1 MPKLEMSNNGT
12 LKTDKTDL
20 KGKILANR
28 QEVKFLKKNYKKL
41 FGYAIVMVVCVFI
54 IVLMACLSENRL
66 EGYENEYEQ
75 SILATQKQIDVL
87 EEKIVNLTN
96 ENLELKK
103 QLEKNSVLESDL
115 VTFQQALSDMRDI
128 FEMYKTGNLSSAKKA
143 YEKIEPIG
151 FDDSTLAYFEL
162 LGELLKK

>member
-1 MPKLEMSNNGT
+1 MPKLEMSNNRT
-12 LKTDKTDL
+12 LKTDKMDL
-20 KGKILANR
+20 RGKILATR
-28 QEVKFLKKNYKKL
+28 REVRFLKKNYKKL

-103 QLEKNSVLESDL
+103 QLEKNSGLEADL
-115 VTFQQALSDMRDI
+115 VTSQQALSDMKDI

>member
-1 MPKLEMSNNGT
+1 MLKSEVSNNEI
-12 LKTDKTDL
+12 LKTDKMDL
-20 KGKILANR
+20 RGKILAIR

-41 FGYAIVMVVCVFI
+41 FGYAIVMVVCVLI

-75 SILATQKQIDVL
+75 SILASQKQVDLL
-87 EEKIVNLTN
+87 EEKIVGLTN

-103 QLEKNSVLESDL
+103 QLEKTSGLESDL
-115 VTFQQALSDMRDI
+115 VTSQQALSDMKDI
-128 FEMYKTGNLSSAKKA
+128 FEMYKDGDLSSAKKA
-143 YEKIEPIG
+143 YGKIEPIG

>member
-1 MPKLEMSNNGT
+1 MRHEPE
-12 LKTDKTDL
+12 
-20 KGKILANR
+20 I
-28 QEVKFLKKNYKKL
+28 VKN
-41 FGYAIVMVVCVFI
+41 
-54 IVLMACLSENRL
+54 
-66 EGYENEYEQ
+66 EQ

>member
-1 MPKLEMSNNGT
+1 MQKLETSNNKT
-12 LKTDKTDL
+12 LKTDKMDL
-20 KGKILANR
+20 RGKILATR
-28 QEVKFLKKNYKKL
+28 QEVRFLKKNYKKL
-41 FGYAIVMVVCVFI
+41 FGYAVVMVVCVFI

-87 EEKIVNLTN
+87 EEKLVNLTN

-103 QLEKNSVLESDL
+103 QLEKNSGLESDL
-115 VTFQQALSDMRDI
+115 VTSQQALSDMKDI
-128 FEMYKTGNLSSAKKA
+128 FEMYKTGDLSSAKKA

>member
-1 MPKLEMSNNGT
+1 MSNDVI

-20 KGKILANR
+20 SGKILATG

-41 FGYAIVMVVCVFI
+41 FGYAIVMLVCVLI

-66 EGYENEYEQ
+66 EGYETEYEE
-75 SILATQKQIDVL
+75 SILASQKQIEVL
-87 EEKIVNLTN
+87 EEKIVELTN
-96 ENLELKK
+96 ENFELKK
-103 QLEKNSVLESDL
+103 QLEKNSGLESDL
-115 VTFQQALSDMRDI
+115 VTAQQALSDMKDI
-128 FEMYKTGNLSSAKKA
+128 FEMYKGGDLSSAKKA

>member
-1 MPKLEMSNNGT
+1 M
-12 LKTDKTDL
+12 
-20 KGKILANR
+20 ANR

-41 FGYAIVMVVCVFI
+41 FGYGIVMLVCVFI
-54 IVLMACLSENRL
+54 IVLMACLSESRI

-87 EEKIVNLTN
+87 EEKIVTLTN

-103 QLEKNSVLESDL
+103 QIEKTSGLESDL
-115 VTFQQALSDMRDI
+115 VTSQQALSDMKDI
-128 FEMYKTGNLSSAKKA
+128 FEMYKKGDVSLAKDA
-143 YEKIEPIG
+143 YKKIEPIG

>member
-1 MPKLEMSNNGT
+1 MPKLETSNDGT
-12 LKTDKTDL
+12 LKTDKMDL
-20 KGKILANR
+20 RGKILAIR
-28 QEVKFLKKNYKKL
+28 QEVRFLKKNYKKL

-103 QLEKNSVLESDL
+103 QLEKNSGLEADL
-115 VTFQQALSDMRDI
+115 VTSQQALSDMKDI